1 MLLAS
6 RRWKP
11 GMLLKTAQCSEE
23 APMAKKDWVVPVT
36 MWTDSVVEGEIA
48 RSSVLDF
55 VSLRCL

>member
-1 MLLAS
+1 
-6 RRWKP
+6 
-11 GMLLKTAQCSEE
+11 MLLKTPQCSEE

-55 VSLRCL
+55 VSLRCLRGSQ